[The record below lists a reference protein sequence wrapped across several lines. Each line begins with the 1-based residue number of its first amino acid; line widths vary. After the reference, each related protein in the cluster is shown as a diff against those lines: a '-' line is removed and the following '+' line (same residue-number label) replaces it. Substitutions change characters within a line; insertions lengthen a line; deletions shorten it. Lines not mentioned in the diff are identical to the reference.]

1 MNAYT
6 DLEVKAMENMMVVDS
21 DYEEDQEEHKIMI
34 WVRHDNSPVYIITH
48 AQTK

>member
-1 MNAYT
+1 MVIERIPDLMNAYT

-34 WVRHDNSPVYIITH
+34 
-48 AQTK
+48 